1 MTSSVPKLCYLK
13 SKDFQTKTFDPSRT
27 FKFDVESTRS
37 LESLEM
43 IDAHTNRTVGR
54 ASIQGP
60 DTKEYTYQYT
70 ETPWMCVPP
79 KSFVIVIFGTYH
91 DDSNTQQL
99 Q

>member
-1 MTSSVPKLCYLK
+1 MPVLPDVCSSKKFTRPTHFFEIFLSF
-13 SKDFQTKTFDPSRT
+13 SKKFE
-27 FKFDVESTRS
+27 FDVESARS

-70 ETPWMCVPP
+70 ETPLMCVPP
-79 KSFVIVIFGTYH
+79 KSLVIVIFGTFA
-91 DDSNTQQL
+91 L
-99 Q
+99 